1 MYKNSFSGVRTSKM
15 KHKFKLSQTH
25 SSGENNMKSVNNQRD
40 IRWKKSMCVLD
51 WPKSQ
56 KSDDSVEFTQKQIS
70 I

>member
-1 MYKNSFSGVRTSKM
+1 MITTSEGG
-15 KHKFKLSQTH
+15 

-40 IRWKKSMCVLD
+40 MRWKKNMCILD

-56 KSDDSVEFTQKQIS
+56 NSDDSVEFTQKQIS

>member
-1 MYKNSFSGVRTSKM
+1 MITASGGG
-15 KHKFKLSQTH
+15 
-25 SSGENNMKSVNNQRD
+25 SSGENNMKSANNQRD

-56 KSDDSVEFTQKQIS
+56 NSDDGVEFTQEQIS